1 MRRASNYHD
10 FVFEDV
16 HLTKVS
22 VAHLVNSEFVHVL
35 AVNVDALSLLIKSI
49 KLRPVVIEETFLGK
63 ILPRRILQLD
73 AR

>member
-1 MRRASNYHD
+1 MRRASNDHD

-49 KLRPVVIEETFLGK
+49 KLRPVVIEETFLWK